1 MKDTPTEKLI
11 RIGPVLFTTWWHLI
25 RPHINPPGCGI
36 RCAFCFVMAFC
47 KFGRTAVKTV
57 NVTIADSTWNTLFE
71 ASKFSSSIGTIF
83 GDFEGFAEARSGH
96 IGLQDHSDP
105 VAFKN
110 IKILELQ

>member
-1 MKDTPTEKLI
+1 M
-11 RIGPVLFTTWWHLI
+11 
-25 RPHINPPGCGI
+25 
-36 RCAFCFVMAFC
+36 
-47 KFGRTAVKTV
+47 
-57 NVTIADSTWNTLFE
+57 
-71 ASKFSSSIGTIF
+71 F